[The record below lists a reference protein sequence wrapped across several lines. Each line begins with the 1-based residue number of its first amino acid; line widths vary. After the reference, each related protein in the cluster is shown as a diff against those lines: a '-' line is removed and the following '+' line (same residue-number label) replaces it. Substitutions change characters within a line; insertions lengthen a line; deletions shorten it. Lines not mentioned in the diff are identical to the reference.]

1 MNSFEDYYIVKH
13 NSKIFE
19 PNTIVRYDTAINDSY
34 LVVDVNDELKR
45 EWLMKTDL
53 YPIDKS
59 LIDNWTWYYNEKF
72 NEIAEEFI
80 RSNC

>member
-1 MNSFEDYYIVKH
+1 MIQRKFFIVKYKS
-13 NSKIFE
+13 NVFE